1 MRLERHPF
9 RGVLSGL
16 LMGLGAATMAII
28 YGVIRVDTLAVPLA
42 IVLVFGVIGGL
53 LAMFWPAPE
62 DLAVD

>member
-1 MRLERHPF
+1 MRLERHPI

-16 LMGLGAATMAII
+16 LMGLGIVTMAII
-28 YGVIRVDTLAVPLA
+28 YGVIRVDSLVVPAA
-42 IVLVFGVIGGL
+42 IVPVFGVVGGL

>member
-1 MRLERHPF
+1 
-9 RGVLSGL
+9 VLSGL